1 MIYCL
6 STIFF
11 HIYATYTG
19 RWAWLSALIGE
30 KNPSQLPLLNLPNQG
45 RITKHFRY
53 CSLWIRFSV
62 PPFLTP
68 EILGDTMLMEEI
80 LHLFFYETRWKMEY
94 SPYQLVSRPEI
105 LWCSR
110 SWLGKR
116 WFMSTVSWNIIWS
129 SGGEIFHQ
137 WFFSQGWKAPLKMDT
152 AGNIIIEVDG
162 SNHFPFSKR
171 VISRFQPLIFQG
183 CKVTFFKGPRGDNQT
198 KEKQLFG
205 MVIFN
210 ENISLP
216 NCMWMFFKWVVFKG
230 KV

>member
-1 MIYCL
+1 MVLESERIMTRPWFPRSIFFPPIDFHGL
-6 STIFF
+6 LHDPGPVNGSWFQLPKSESTIYFSVGFFHCSFQQIIWYRNTNDIWYIVYLRFFIF

-30 KNPSQLPLLNLPNQG
+30 KTPSQLPLLNLPNQR

-80 LHLFFYETRWKMEY
+80 LHLFSYETLWKMEY

-129 SGGEIFHQ
+129 SGAER
-137 WFFSQGWKAPLKMDT
+137 FFTMGF
-152 AGNIIIEVDG
+152 
-162 SNHFPFSKR
+162 FPGLEGT
-171 VISRFQPLIFQG
+171 PE
-183 CKVTFFKGPRGDNQT
+183 D
-198 KEKQLFG
+198 
-205 MVIFN
+205 
-210 ENISLP
+210 
-216 NCMWMFFKWVVFKG
+216 
-230 KV
+230 